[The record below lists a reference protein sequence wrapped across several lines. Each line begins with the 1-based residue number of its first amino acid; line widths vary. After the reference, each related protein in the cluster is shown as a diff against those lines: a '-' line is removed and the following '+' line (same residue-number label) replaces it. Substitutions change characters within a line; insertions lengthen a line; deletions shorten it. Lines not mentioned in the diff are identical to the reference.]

1 MKRLAFFLVVTF
13 ASGCPAIGEVLTA
26 QADGALLR
34 TLDKVSG
41 EVVDQIILKNS
52 NIRVGNLEVTVNE
65 CRYPVDNPV
74 GDAFA
79 RMTIQSEK
87 FVTPVFQG
95 WMVASSPALSSLD
108 HARYDVW
115 VLRCTMSSDVTE

>member
-1 MKRLAFFLVVTF
+1 MIRLAIVLVAVLT
-13 ASGCPAIGEVLTA
+13 SGLPANCEIATA
-26 QADGALLR
+26 QAEGALLR
-34 TLDKVSG
+34 SLDKVSG
-41 EVVDQIILKNS
+41 AITDQTLLQNAKIN
-52 NIRVGNLEVTVNE
+52 VGNLEVTLSE

-79 RMTIQSEK
+79 RMTIHSDK
-87 FVTPVFQG
+87 VVTPIFQG

-115 VLRCTMSSDVTE
+115 VLRCVTSRGETE